1 MNWKRVG
8 RLLVCLVLVA
18 ALIVN
23 VSPIRAKAIGPTS
36 ALVSVGIVIASV
48 LIGLG
53 ISVGT
58 EAQADVFD
66 DVVSDAKKFLTL
78 DYNFITD
85 DDKVQIWSTGNP
97 DMPWAV
103 DESLIDALFG
113 WIYDSGV
120 VTYDGFSTTHTCSYW
135 SYSDT
140 VISFTTSIPTT
151 VVAFCEPISGNYGWE
166 NPHSLYIW
174 AFASESFYV
183 YWPSGN
189 SSYSTQVAPGLHRAR
204 VGGISAAD
212 PVRTKG
218 ARIIYGSE
226 DSFTSAEILDETFT
240 SLDGLSLSDVAAPG
254 TAIPDGYSVW
264 NSNAML
270 VQDEDGSS
278 KYIYPVSLGDTYE
291 STREFGQTDVWEG
304 IGSTYS
310 DSSTDTDTGTDTG
323 TSSGT
328 AADVVTGVV
337 SGLQDQTAQIGV
349 WLGELIA
356 GVQAIPQAIADV
368 LTAIF
373 VPSADYVTA
382 KVESL
387 RARFPFIS
395 SVISTGESL
404 RDSISGSSGPPAIYV
419 DLGRASSGNYGSQK
433 VLLTDFAWYA
443 EYKPTVDA
451 VLSAALWAFFGWRV
465 FLKLPGIISGESGV
479 VGDIS
484 ARAETYNKIKAG
496 PPTKK

>member
-18 ALIVN
+18 ALLVQ
-23 VSPIRAKAIGPTS
+23 VSPIRAKAFSPGLVYVAAGAVIMGILWGVGVS
-36 ALVSVGIVIASV
+36 AGVNGS
-48 LIGLG
+48 
-53 ISVGT
+53 
-58 EAQADVFD
+58 EAFLDVCN
-66 DVVSDAKKFLTL
+66 DALNGLTL
-78 DYNFITD
+78 NYDFITD
-85 DDKVQIWSTGNP
+85 DQKIKAWATGNP
-97 DMPWAV
+97 DMPWMI
-103 DESLIDALFG
+103 DESIIDAVFG
-113 WIYDSGV
+113 WLYTSSTIVDRSTFFSGASANVLNAVETAASYTYVKVARWPSSSGYTYGVMGNDSSPFISV
-120 VTYDGFSTTHTCSYW
+120 EKENMLLCVRSDSENFYYSYNGG
-135 SYSDT
+135 SFKSVPNVCLINYGMSGSYEVLNSDLSVDVFTYSDLT
-140 VISFTTSIPTT
+140 LG
-151 VVAFCEPISGNYGWE
+151 E
-166 NPHSLYIW
+166 
-174 AFASESFYV
+174 
-183 YWPSGN
+183 
-189 SSYSTQVAPGLHRAR
+189 VAP
-204 VGGISAAD
+204 S
-212 PVRTKG
+212 
-218 ARIIYGSE
+218 
-226 DSFTSAEILDETFT
+226 
-240 SLDGLSLSDVAAPG
+240 G
-254 TAIPDGYSVW
+254 TAIPDGYSIW
-264 NSNAML
+264 NDNAIL
-270 VQDEDGSS
+270 VQDDDGSH
-278 KYIYPVSLGDTYE
+278 YVYPLTLPADFEDIKDLSQGDI
-291 STREFGQTDVWEG
+291 WEG
-304 IGSTYS
+304 IGSTYE
-310 DSSTDTDTGTDTG
+310 DTTTDTETGSGTGTGTG
-323 TSSGT
+323 SGTTAGT

>member
-8 RLLVCLVLVA
+8 RLLVCLVLVFC
-18 ALIVN
+18 LIVN
-23 VSPIRAKAIGPTS
+23 VSPIRAKA
-36 ALVSVGIVIASV
+36 VSPGVAFVGVSV
-48 LIGLG
+48 LIGIIAVVQG
-53 ISVGT
+53 IGVRSTAGWMEDTTNDFNSVINRCKEYLAMNT
-58 EAQADVFD
+58 DH
-66 DVVSDAKKFLTL
+66 
-78 DYNFITD
+78 ITD
-85 DDKVQIWSTGNP
+85 EDKILLYATGNP
-97 DMPWAV
+97 DLPYMV
-103 DESLIDALFG
+103 KQSLIDDIRSWLFG
-113 WIYDSGV
+113 EGEVLSSGLECSTSHYLASTLFALSDISTTVPTYVCWYTADGRIYESVYSLSENFYLTCGANKGWASSYGSVCAYTVHTSYDGDEQLSSMYLGDFSEQVSDDTYAISYVMTNVVGSIENKVTTTKDLTLGEIFPGDIALAEGYTEWSAGSRV
-120 VTYDGFSTTHTCSYW
+120 VTNDQTGEDETYYPIGIGQTA
-135 SYSDT
+135 SDT
-140 VISFTTSIPTT
+140 AGISQ
-151 VVAFCEPISGNYGWE
+151 ED
-166 NPHSLYIW
+166 IW
-174 AFASESFYV
+174 V
-183 YWPSGN
+183 GN
-189 SSYSTQVAPGLHRAR
+189 S
-204 VGGISAAD
+204 
-212 PVRTKG
+212 
-218 ARIIYGSE
+218 
-226 DSFTSAEILDETFT
+226 
-240 SLDGLSLSDVAAPG
+240 
-254 TAIPDGYSVW
+254 
-264 NSNAML
+264 
-270 VQDEDGSS
+270 
-278 KYIYPVSLGDTYE
+278 TY
-291 STREFGQTDVWEG
+291 V
-304 IGSTYS
+304 
-310 DSSTDTDTGTDTG
+310 DSSTDTDTG

-337 SGLQDQTAQIGV
+337 SGLQDQTAQLGV

-484 ARAETYNKIKAG
+484 ARVETYNKIKAG